1 MISEENVKDYNFNVE
16 IFNFLALHLIKE
28 FNLGLFSCER
38 FIYVYAHMHIMVKVI
53 SLSEEAYM
61 KLKSIKNGRS
71 FSETVVELIERPKND
86 KKNIMDFFGI
96 WADKKEEW
104 ETIKKTLEEDR
115 KRFKLRE
122 VKF

>member
-1 MISEENVKDYNFNVE
+1 
-16 IFNFLALHLIKE
+16 
-28 FNLGLFSCER
+28 
-38 FIYVYAHMHIMVKVI
+38 
-53 SLSEEAYM
+53 M